1 MKLSE
6 FIRNMK
12 YQERLDFAKRIG
24 KSLVYLSQVSGG
36 HRKPSAQ
43 MARKISEESG
53 WQVMPSD
60 LLPEVF
66 EGIPAK
72 RKVKV
77 VKTIVT
83 FEDEK

>member
-1 MKLSE
+1 MTLQQYLKS
-6 FIRNMK
+6 MK
-12 YQERLDFAKRIG
+12 YEDRLSFARRIG
-24 KSLVYLSQVSGG
+24 KSLLYLSTISGG

-53 WQVMPSD
+53 WQVLPGD

-66 EGIPAK
+66 DGIPAK

-83 FEDEK
+83 YEDE